1 MSLRPLGLARE
12 IVNDLKFE
20 VVYAYDDLVFVEHNT
35 FLLQFDYAR
44 KDNFRVYFNAE
55 CEEDTAARLEQ
66 ALTAA
71 AKARHCTI
79 ETCGDFELVAKD
91 GSNEFQ
97 VRLPG

>member
-1 MSLRPLGLARE
+1 MSLRPLGIAQE

-35 FLLQFDYAR
+35 FLLQFDDAR
-44 KDNFRVYFNAE
+44 KNHFRVYFNAE

-71 AKARHCTI
+71 AKARECTI
-79 ETCGDFELVAKD
+79 ENCGGFELVVPEG
-91 GSNEFQ
+91 GSEFQ
-97 VRLPG
+97 VRFLG